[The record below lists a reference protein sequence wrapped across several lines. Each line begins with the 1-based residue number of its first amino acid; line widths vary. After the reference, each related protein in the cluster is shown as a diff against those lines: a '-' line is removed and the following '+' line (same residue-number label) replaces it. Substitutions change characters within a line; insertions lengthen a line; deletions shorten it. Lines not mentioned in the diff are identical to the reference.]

1 MIRGV
6 ASLSIYLAFV
16 MLLFILF
23 AYYICIRP
31 TCLVLY
37 INSAGMAALL
47 DSQAN
52 TLAGSII
59 LATCG
64 LSKTLFG
71 VSTEYLPPIDCPRPE
86 IKSPVATII
95 CLQ

>member
-1 MIRGV
+1 MRSIVIRGV

-31 TCLVLY
+31 ICLVSCV
-37 INSAGMAALL
+37 NRAGMAALL

-52 TLAGSII
+52 TLAGSFI

-64 LSKTLFG
+64 LS
-71 VSTEYLPPIDCPRPE
+71 
-86 IKSPVATII
+86 
-95 CLQ
+95 